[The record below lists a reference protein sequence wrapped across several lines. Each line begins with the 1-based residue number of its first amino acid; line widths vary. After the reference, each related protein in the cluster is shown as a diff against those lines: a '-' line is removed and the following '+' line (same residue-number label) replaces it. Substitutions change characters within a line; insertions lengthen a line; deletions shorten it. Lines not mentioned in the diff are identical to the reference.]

1 MNSPIH
7 WIEFNLFVLLAVALD
22 LFLFHRRPHKIGLR
36 EAVAWS
42 GVWIGSAA
50 LFALAIY
57 HFYGTQPALEFS
69 TGYLIE
75 KSLSVDNLFV
85 FLVLF
90 RTFGVAPEYQHRVL
104 AWGILGALVMRGLMI
119 WTGTELIARF
129 AWILYAFG
137 GFLILAGAHM
147 MFSGKT
153 GTHPEKNWLVR
164 FLAAHLRMTKGFSG
178 ERFFVRE
185 RGQLFATPLFLVLL
199 VVEVTDVTFA
209 VDSVPA
215 VFGITRDPFIVYTSN
230 VFAILGLRTLYF
242 LLAGVLDRLT
252 YIKFGL
258 AAVLVFVG
266 TKMVAERW
274 VHLSVA
280 GSLGIV
286 MGILTVAT
294 IASLLAKPKQLD

>member
-1 MNSPIH
+1 MNSPFH
-7 WIEFNLFVLLAVALD
+7 WVEFNLFVLIAVALD
-22 LFLFHRRPHKIGLR
+22 LFLFHRRPHRISLR
-36 EAVAWS
+36 EALVWS
-42 GVWIGSAA
+42 GVWIGAAA
-50 LFALAIY
+50 LFALGIY
-57 HFYGTQPALEFS
+57 HYYGAQPALEFS
-69 TGYLIE
+69 TGYVIE

-90 RTFGVAPEYQHRVL
+90 RTFGVASEYQHRVL

-119 WTGTELIARF
+119 WAGAELIERF
-129 AWILYAFG
+129 TWITYVFG
-137 GFLILAGAHM
+137 GFLVVAGVHM
-147 MFSGKT
+147 MFSDEME
-153 GTHPEKNWLVR
+153 THPEKNQLVR
-164 FLAAHLRMTKGFSG
+164 FIATHLRMTKAFSG

-185 RGQLFATPLFLVLL
+185 QGQLFATPLFLVLL

-252 YIKFGL
+252 YIKYGL

-266 TKMVAERW
+266 GKMAAERW
-274 VHLSVA
+274 AHISVV

-286 MGILTVAT
+286 LGILAVAT
-294 IASLLAKPKQLD
+294 ITSLMAKPKNLV